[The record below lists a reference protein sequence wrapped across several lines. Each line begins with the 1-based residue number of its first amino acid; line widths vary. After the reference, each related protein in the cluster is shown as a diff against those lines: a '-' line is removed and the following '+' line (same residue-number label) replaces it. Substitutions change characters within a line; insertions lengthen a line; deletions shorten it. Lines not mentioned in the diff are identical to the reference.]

1 MTSNFKSAPSQNAP
15 WSRRISPTHIAA
27 GLGVLLLF
35 DLAFYLF
42 AVRPLDAREEET
54 IAAVATL
61 ETQVKQ
67 RGAATEQL
75 RDVVVKV
82 ETARSTGDGLIEDI
96 TIRRQIAFST
106 LVVELDAAA
115 SGAQIEDRDR
125 TYDIEPV
132 DGTEDYGIIR
142 MNANFRGRYKNIVR
156 FLNLID
162 RSEQFVI
169 IESLGASPRSES
181 ADLQVTMRIDTF
193 VRDLE
198 GGEGR

>member
-1 MTSNFKSAPSQNAP
+1 MTSNFNSAPSQNAP
-15 WSRRISPTHIAA
+15 WSRRISHTHIAA

-54 IAAVATL
+54 IAAIATL
-61 ETQVKQ
+61 EQQLAQ
-67 RGAATEQL
+67 RGEAVEQL
-75 RDVVVKV
+75 RGVVGRV

-96 TIRRQIAFST
+96 TIRRQVAFST

-115 SGAQIEDRDR
+115 SEAKIEDRDR

-132 DGTEDYGIIR
+132 DGTEDYGIVR
-142 MNANFRGRYKNIVR
+142 MNANFRGRYENIVR

-162 RSEQFVI
+162 SSEQFLI
-169 IESLGASPRSES
+169 IESLGASPRSDS
-181 ADLQVTMRIDTF
+181 ADLQVTVRIDTF
-193 VRDLE
+193 VRDL
-198 GGEGR
+198 

>member
-1 MTSNFKSAPSQNAP
+1 MTSNFNSTPPQNAP
-15 WSRRISPTHIAA
+15 WSRRISHTHIAA

-54 IAAVATL
+54 IAAIAAL
-61 ETQVKQ
+61 EQQLEQ
-67 RGAATEQL
+67 RGEAAEQL
-75 RDVVVKV
+75 RDVVGKV

-96 TIRRQIAFST
+96 TIRRQVAFST

-115 SGAQIEDRDR
+115 SEAQIEDRDR

-132 DGTEDYGIIR
+132 DGTEEYGIVR
-142 MNANFRGRYKNIVR
+142 MNANFRGSYENIVR

-162 RSEQFVI
+162 RSEQFLI

-193 VRDLE
+193 VRDL
-198 GGEGR
+198 

>member
-1 MTSNFKSAPSQNAP
+1 MTSNFDPTASQNAP
-15 WSRRISPTHIAA
+15 WSRRFSPKHIAA
-27 GLGVLLLF
+27 GLGGLLLF

-42 AVRPLDAREEET
+42 AVRPLDAREAET
-54 IAAVATL
+54 IAAIAAL
-61 ETQVKQ
+61 EAQVKQ
-67 RGAATEQL
+67 RGARTEQL
-75 RDVVVKV
+75 RVVVGKV

-115 SGAQIEDRDR
+115 TEAKIEDRDR

-132 DGTEDYGIIR
+132 EGTEDYGIVR
-142 MNANFRGRYKNIVR
+142 MNANFRGQYENIVR

-162 RSEQFVI
+162 RSEQFLI
-169 IESLGASPRSES
+169 IESLGASPRSDS

-193 VRDLE
+193 VRDL
-198 GGEGR
+198 

>member
-1 MTSNFKSAPSQNAP
+1 MTSNFDSTPSQNAP
-15 WSRRISPTHIAA
+15 WSRRVSPKHIAA
-27 GLGVLLLF
+27 ALGGLLLF

-42 AVRPLDAREEET
+42 AVRPLDAREAQT
-54 IAAVATL
+54 IAAIAAL
-61 ETQVKQ
+61 EAQVKQ
-67 RGAATEQL
+67 RGARTEQL
-75 RDVVVKV
+75 RVVVGKV

-115 SGAQIEDRDR
+115 TEAKIEDRDR

-132 DGTEDYGIIR
+132 EGTEDYGIVR
-142 MNANFRGRYKNIVR
+142 MNANFRGQYENIVR

-162 RSEQFVI
+162 RSEQFLI
-169 IESLGASPRSES
+169 IESLGASPRSDS

-193 VRDLE
+193 VRDL
-198 GGEGR
+198 